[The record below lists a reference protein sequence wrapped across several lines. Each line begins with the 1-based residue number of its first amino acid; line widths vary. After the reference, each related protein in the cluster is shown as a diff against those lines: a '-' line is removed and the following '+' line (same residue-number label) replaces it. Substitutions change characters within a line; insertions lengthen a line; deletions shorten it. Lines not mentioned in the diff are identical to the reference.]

1 MVLHFGFGDK
11 SQPNFVFLILTG
23 AILSI
28 PDLPNMHQG
37 VSQRFGQV
45 AMQTS
50 PAVPGASRATST
62 GKSFYFGPALIAS
75 FLVGLLVSGCASAEK
90 STAGPDVLSFLQD
103 GQTSRE
109 EIISHLGSPSR
120 AIQNERFLFYRV
132 GHDRGGYFVGELN
145 HRRWAD
151 VRYSLVLVFDDAGVL
166 KEHSIV
172 SVR

>member
-1 MVLHFGFGDK
+1 MPNLPIEIT
-11 SQPNFVFLILTG
+11 PNFLLPYPYPGHILG
-23 AILSI
+23 F
-28 PDLPNMHQG
+28 DLPNMHQG
-37 VSQRFGQV
+37 VSQRFGRV

-50 PAVPGASRATST
+50 PAVPGASRAMATR
-62 GKSFYFGPALIAS
+62 KLLCFRAALAAS
-75 FLVGLLVSGCASAEK
+75 FLAALLLCGCASAEK
-90 STAGPDVLSFLQD
+90 STAGPHVLSFLQD

-109 EIISHLGSPSR
+109 EITSNLGSPSR
-120 AIQNERFLFYRV
+120 TMQNERFLFYRV

>member
-1 MVLHFGFGDK
+1 
-11 SQPNFVFLILTG
+11 
-23 AILSI
+23 
-28 PDLPNMHQG
+28 MHQG
-37 VSQRFGQV
+37 VSHSIGQV
-45 AMQTS
+45 ALQTS
-50 PAVPGASRATST
+50 PAVPGASRETST
-62 GKSFYFGPALIAS
+62 GKSLYFGTALVAS
-75 FLVGLLVSGCASAEK
+75 FLAALLLCGCASAEK

-103 GQTSRE
+103 GHTSRE

-120 AIQNERFLFYRV
+120 AIQKERFLFYRV
-132 GHDRGGYFVGELN
+132 GHDSGGYFVGELN